1 MTRTVDL
8 LIESRWIAPVEPEGL
23 LEDHAVAIDSGRIV
37 AVLPTNE
44 ARRHFRALERV
55 ELLDHLL
62 IPGLIFDTPMIEQVL
77 EVMRLS
83 DFRQAIKLLG
93 GYSTRET
100 GQLVPLN

>member
-62 IPGLIFDTPMIEQVL
+62 IPGLINLHTHAAMSLLRGLADEYALM
-77 EVMRLS
+77 S
-83 DFRQAIKLLG
+83 KLKLDKFYVKSG
-93 GYSTRET
+93 D
-100 GQLVPLN
+100 